1 MLIVMLFMSA
11 HLREMDLGF
20 VCDFAKTG
28 QVHSL
33 QVILE
38 RLTIGLVQLREYSRR
53 EGRAVAL
60 EQTL

>member
-1 MLIVMLFMSA
+1 MLFMCA
-11 HLREMDLGF
+11 HLTEMDLGF

-28 QVHSL
+28 QVHTLKS
-33 QVILE
+33 ILE
-38 RLTIGLVQLREYSRR
+38 RLTIALVQLREYSRR